1 MFDIQFLLFTSG
13 EEILN
18 VFKLDPEYDVNEE
31 KYKVGRISHSRKKYD
46 YLGSVGDP

>member
-1 MFDIQFLLFTSG
+1 LPG

-31 KYKVGRISHSRKKYD
+31 KYKVGRISDSRKKYD
-46 YLGSVGDP
+46 YSGSVGDQ